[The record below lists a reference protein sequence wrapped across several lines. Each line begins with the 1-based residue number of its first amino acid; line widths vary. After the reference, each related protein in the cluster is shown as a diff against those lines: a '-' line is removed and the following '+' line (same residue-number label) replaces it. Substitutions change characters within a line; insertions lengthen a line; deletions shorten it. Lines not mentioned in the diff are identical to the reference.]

1 MKLKQLLFL
10 ITALGSLVVAQS
22 DPVVATVANTTI
34 TKSQLELRFGLYIR
48 DSERQHGL
56 SYSKEALAVLKKRFL
71 ELVARE
77 RAIILK
83 AEAAGFAASKDDVQS
98 AVAEVKADF
107 DSEEAFTQALEEA
120 GIPSLEAYHTLV
132 YEALT
137 YNAYLEHLLKQL
149 KTSESA
155 LRLLYLVSKSQFA
168 LPKRYCSAHILVD
181 TAQEAYQ
188 VIARLGKGEKF
199 ADLAR
204 ALSKD
209 PGSKE
214 EGGDLG
220 CEPRGTFVTPFELA
234 LIALQPGESSR
245 VPVKTEFGYHII
257 LLKRVEAAGFQ
268 GFEEVRADLDQTIR
282 NNAVHKLLLT
292 IEKSTPIQLFPENL

>member
-1 MKLKQLLFL
+1 MKLKHLLFL
-10 ITALGSLVVAQS
+10 ITALGSLAVAQS

-48 DSERQHGL
+48 DSERQNGL
-56 SYSKEALAVLKKRFL
+56 SYSEEALAALKKRFL

-83 AEAAGFAASKDDVQS
+83 AEAAGFAASKDEVQA

-107 DSEEAFTQALEEA
+107 DSEEAFAQALEEA
-120 GIPSLEAYHTLV
+120 GIPSLEVYHTLV

-149 KTSESA
+149 KTSEPA

-181 TAQEAYQ
+181 TTQEAYQ

-220 CEPRGTFVTPFELA
+220 CEPRGTFVAPFELA
-234 LIALQPGESSR
+234 LVALQPGESSK

-282 NNAVHKLLLT
+282 NSAVHKLLLT